1 MVFANSSAY
10 FFNGNVNDSFRIISS
25 LAAPLFIFLAGANLN
40 FSQTSSSKSVVIRG
54 LYLFIT
60 ASMIDVLAW
69 KIYPFGTFDVL
80 YLISFGIIFCGLLK
94 FGWISDFV
102 IGFVIILF
110 SFFLKGFYRFE
121 IVDVSIFESISIN
134 NEFLSNLF
142 SRAFVD
148 GWFPIFPWLGYMFI
162 GRAVVNRFES
172 LKGYSILLLN
182 LVVFISAYFAL
193 SNLDLNPVRSS
204 YVEIFYPVTGVY
216 LLLSLSFI
224 LFLVIS
230 LRNTNITNTLL
241 ARRYSSLGRHS
252 LFVYIIHCFFI
263 SLCAEVFPARDTIGF
278 FLFCLIQLATLY
290 LFSILLGVSLV
301 SKIMK
306 KLPKPL
312 IKVLGLK

>member
-60 ASMIDVLAW
+60 ASMIDALAW

-224 LFLVIS
+224 LFLIIS

-252 LFVYIIHCFFI
+252 LFVYIMHCFFV
-263 SLCAEVFPARDTIGF
+263 SYLAEIFPVRDTVGF
-278 FLFCLIQLATLY
+278 FLFCLIQLVTLY
-290 LFSILLGVSLV
+290 VLSMILGVSLV
-301 SKIMK
+301 SKIME

-312 IKVLGLK
+312 IMVFGLK